1 VGDSA
6 NYATV
11 SVMAATLA
19 SAPGTP
25 TRKFSS
31 ETSIGIEWTAPADNG
46 GTPIT
51 DYQVFWDSGEGGAYT
66 LLGNSLNTLEYTPSY
81 TLNTGYTYRFK
92 VKAVNY
98 IGVGPESASLSVIAA
113 SYPDEP
119 AAPYLFQA
127 SQNQLTIQWDSVYD
141 GGTTILTY
149 RVFLAVVGSS
159 ATGSRL
165 LADPSFTDVTN
176 SGTLDL
182 SSR

>member
-1 VGDSA
+1 MDTFYTYTYLNALGTYVNLKAGDIYQFRIKARNIVGDSA
-6 NYATV
+6 SYATV

-19 SAPGTP
+19 SAPGAP

-31 ETSIGIEWTAPADNG
+31 ETSIGIQWTAPADNG

-51 DYQVFWDSGEGGAYT
+51 DYQVFWDSGVGGAYT

-98 IGVGPESASLSVIAA
+98 IGVGPESASVSVIAA

-119 AAPYLFQA
+119 TAPYLFQA
-127 SQNQLTIQWDSVYD
+127 SQN
-141 GGTTILTY
+141 
-149 RVFLAVVGSS
+149 
-159 ATGSRL
+159 
-165 LADPSFTDVTN
+165 
-176 SGTLDL
+176 
-182 SSR
+182 